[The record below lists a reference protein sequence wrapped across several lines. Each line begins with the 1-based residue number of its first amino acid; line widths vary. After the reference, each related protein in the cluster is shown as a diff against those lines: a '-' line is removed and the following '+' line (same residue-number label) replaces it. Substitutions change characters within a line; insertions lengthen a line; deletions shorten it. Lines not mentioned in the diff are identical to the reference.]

1 MPELYL
7 WLLDRL
13 LTPVLLVLALVLL
26 LVGHNAPGGGFIAG
40 LVVAVAFLLQIIS
53 RGDEYVR
60 QRLGPY
66 LQPIM
71 GIGLLLAVVSALIG
85 LMQGAFFN
93 GVWWKIALGSST
105 LEVGTPMFFD
115 MGVFLVVLA
124 VVTSYVLELS
134 REPAGQEEQ

>member
-1 MPELYL
+1 MSMCANG
-7 WLLDRL
+7 
-13 LTPVLLVLALVLL
+13 LARIC
-26 LVGHNAPGGGFIAG
+26 NPSWASAIEESDA
-40 LVVAVAFLLQIIS
+40 
-53 RGDEYVR
+53 DD
-60 QRLGPY
+60 
-66 LQPIM
+66 
-71 GIGLLLAVVSALIG
+71 LLLAVVSALIG
-85 LMQGAFFN
+85 LMQGAFFT